1 MEENKSKG
9 YIYCSHCD
17 NVVSRSTFQRHER
30 KRYSASSMRKT
41 ALELSSETPCS
52 SDSDSTMDDEGK
64 LLIGSWMLLNI
75 CDWGSQVISDNNNI
89 GFSTC
94 TWKALHW
101 RGSDARGHNYS
112 RYSRTGKLNDMNS
125 RSSKNVISS
134 AWMNDRIS
142 QKLTF

>member
-1 MEENKSKG
+1 MTASDIDFRKFRTKQTDQVFSPHKKNILEFKVIEIMEENKSKG

-64 LLIGSWMLLNI
+64 LLIGS
-75 CDWGSQVISDNNNI
+75 
-89 GFSTC
+89 
-94 TWKALHW
+94 
-101 RGSDARGHNYS
+101 
-112 RYSRTGKLNDMNS
+112 
-125 RSSKNVISS
+125 
-134 AWMNDRIS
+134 
-142 QKLTF
+142 